1 MTRPT
6 NHLPHHPQPS
16 PTTHTPPLHPK
27 TLTTT
32 TTIPTTQRSIGDR
45 VARIGSV
52 ATENAAAW
60 DRDGLFENRL
70 LRGREGTSIR
80 VELLRTEAEPSG
92 GGGSDVRVPVMLR
105 RQSFAARH
113 YPALAVQTLL
123 DSDGRRVAYIRLRR
137 FDAQATAQLRSVL
150 YAEERVGASA
160 YVLDLRNN
168 MGGIFQEALK
178 MAALFLEDP
187 KVRLWVGSLVGGV
200 YMYMYVYHVH

>member
-1 MTRPT
+1 M
-6 NHLPHHPQPS
+6 
-16 PTTHTPPLHPK
+16 
-27 TLTTT
+27 
-32 TTIPTTQRSIGDR
+32 
-45 VARIGSV
+45 

-80 VELLRTEAEPSG
+80 VELLRTDAEEG
-92 GGGSDVRVPVMLR
+92 DRRVPVMLR

-123 DSDGRRVAYIRLRR
+123 DSDGRRVAYIRVRR

-187 KVRLWVGSLVGGV
+187 NVRLVDVFV
-200 YMYMYVYHVH
+200 